1 MDSCITL
8 SDTRERLRHGAQA
21 LEHPTETEPSLQV
34 FTRAEIQSRGLGMT
48 LRAGVADSPF
58 GHCMIAEAPRGICHL
73 SFFDD
78 GGREKAI
85 AEMLAEWPLA
95 ELAWDEK
102 RAAGLI
108 NGIFTA
114 APPSLPPKLC
124 VQGTD
129 FQLRVWRALLRV
141 PMGAL
146 VSYGNLAAAAGNPQA
161 SRATGSAVGAN
172 PVSFLIPCHRVIRG
186 SGTPGQFRWGAARK
200 RAMLAWEI
208 LCPAVIGPQV
218 ADPES

>member
-8 SDTRERLRHGAQA
+8 SETRQRLRHGAQA
-21 LEHPTETEPSLQV
+21 LEQPMESEPSLQAA
-34 FTRAEIQSRGLGMT
+34 TRAEIQSRGLGMT

-58 GHCMIAEAPRGICHL
+58 GHCLIAEAPRGICHL
-73 SFFDD
+73 SFFDED
-78 GGREKAI
+78 GRENAI
-85 AEMLAEWPLA
+85 AEMRAEWSLA
-95 ELAWDEK
+95 ELVWDEK

-108 NGIFTA
+108 KGIFSTV
-114 APPSLPPKLC
+114 PPSPPIKLY
-124 VQGTD
+124 VQGTE

-146 VSYGNLAAAAGNPQA
+146 VSYGKLAAAAGNPQA

-186 SGTPGQFRWGAARK
+186 NGDPGHYRWGAVRK
-200 RAMLAWEI
+200 LAMLDWEI
-208 LCPAVIGPQV
+208 LCPAVICPQV